1 MWLERARPLH
11 HPVVWT
17 AFAMIAL
24 QLAFRGWAALGGWFY
39 SDDYEFLAAATGR
52 SLDLGYLFAPHDV
65 HLMPG
70 GVLLSWLVAQAGP
83 FNWTLA
89 AVVVLVLQLGAD
101 LACLAMLLV
110 LFGRRWW
117 CLLPLGFYLYST
129 TTLTAFLW
137 WSAAVNQLPMHAA
150 LFLAVACHVTYLR
163 TGRVRWGLGGVL
175 AVALGLLFFEKSLL
189 ILLPLA
195 LLTLLYFGPSAG
207 GVRRRAL
214 QPVLAHWRVWAAYA
228 VLAAVYLVGYLQL
241 VPSPADDRGPI
252 DYLGLL
258 DSMLRTSLVVSSLGG
273 PWVWSDRN
281 PPLGQVA
288 TPAWAA
294 AAAGVVLLGLVALTL
309 RRRRGAW
316 RALVVAVPYVLLT
329 WFLLAQARG
338 AALGSFAGQE
348 LRYLADAA
356 PVLTLCLGLAV
367 LPLRGS
373 APAGRGRRAAAR
385 PRLSP
390 VSGRRLVAVVLA
402 AVVVGA
408 VVSNVAYARMW
419 TGPFPA
425 KAYVQA
431 TERAVTNDRLAVADS
446 PVPEL
451 VMSATSFPSNLPSR
465 MFAPLGD
472 RLVAEDHG
480 TDLSMLGSDGVPY
493 GAVIEGGPT
502 SAPGPRQGC
511 GYLLRGSTTTVP
523 MAGPDAPYF
532 WWLQL
537 SYLSSARGEVEL
549 SVGGRTHLA
558 EVRPGAHRFFLQGS
572 GAVDPVTVRSATSG
586 LVVCLD
592 RVQIGTISA
601 LEPLG

>member
-1 MWLERARPLH
+1 MWLERARPLA

-17 AFAMIAL
+17 ALAMIAL
-24 QLAFRGWAALGGWFY
+24 QLVFRGWAALGGWFY
-39 SDDYEFLAAATGR
+39 SDDYEFLTAATGR
-52 SLDLGYLFAPHDV
+52 TLDLGYLVTPHDV

-70 GVLLSWLVAQAGP
+70 GVLLSWFVAQAGP

-89 AVVVLVLQLGAD
+89 AVFVLVLQLAAD

-137 WSAAVNQLPMHAA
+137 WSAAVNQLPMHVA
-150 LFLAVACHVTYLR
+150 LFAAVGCHVTYLR
-163 TGRVRWGLGGVL
+163 SGRVRWGLGGVL

-189 ILLPLA
+189 VLLPLA
-195 LLTLLYFGPSAG
+195 LLTVLYFGPATGSA
-207 GVRRRAL
+207 RRRVL
-214 QPVLAHWRVWAAYA
+214 EPVVAHWRVWAAYA

-241 VPSPADDRGPI
+241 VPSPADTRGPI

-294 AAAGVVLLGLVALTL
+294 AAAGVVLLGLVVLTL

-316 RALVVAVPYVLLT
+316 RALVIAVPYVLLT

-367 LPLRGS
+367 LPLRGT
-373 APAGRGRRAAAR
+373 AAAR
-385 PRLSP
+385 RATPTPARHRLSP
-390 VSGRRLVAVVLA
+390 AAGRSLVAVVLA
-402 AVVVGA
+402 AVVLGA
-408 VVSNVAYARMW
+408 AVSNLAYARMW
-419 TGPFPA
+419 TAQFPA

-431 TERAVTNDRLAVADS
+431 TERAVANDRLALADS

-451 VMSATSFPSNLPSR
+451 VMSATSYPSNLPSR
-465 MFAPLGD
+465 MYAPLAD
-472 RLVAEDHG
+472 RITADDRG
-480 TDLSMLGSDGVPY
+480 TDLSVLGSDGVPY

-511 GYLLRGSTTTVP
+511 GYLLRSSATTVP
-523 MAGPDAPYF
+523 MTGPAAPYF

-549 SVGGRTHLA
+549 SVGGRTHRA